1 MVEHVAHHDHAAL
14 RPLAHPAELRMVEL
28 CHGTVTCHQGTK
40 QSQNSACTDT
50 VPLSD
55 LGDDVL
61 TFRGEFM
68 HAGTCP
74 MSSGGKDEQA
84 APPERAC
91 T

>member
-1 MVEHVAHHDHAAL
+1 MVEHVAYHDHAAL
-14 RPLAHPAELRMVEL
+14 RPLTHAAELRMLEL
-28 CHGTVTCHQGTK
+28 RHGTVTSHQGAK
-40 QSQNSACTDT
+40 QRQNSVRTDT

-55 LGDDVL
+55 SGGDVL

-74 MSSGGKDEQA
+74 TSNGGKDEQA
-84 APPERAC
+84 APPERIC